1 MEDFFEGKC
10 FKVVLYDGVG
20 FLILQ
25 TCTIIELVVLYK
37 EWVNKD
43 EYLYKL
49 MF

>member
-37 EWVNKD
+37 EWVNKGK
-43 EYLYKL
+43 YLYKL